1 MTLYKYPKTPK
12 NLLKSEELLTQKQLI
27 GRINKHTAFTHRLV
41 DILSRQID
49 QMDNKY
55 RKDKENG
62 KQSTL

>member
-1 MTLYKYPKTPK
+1 MTSNKHQKAPK

-27 GRINKHTAFTHRLV
+27 GRINKHTAFTYRLV

-55 RKDKENG
+55 REDKENG
-62 KQSTL
+62 R

>member
-1 MTLYKYPKTPK
+1 MTYKQKPKAPK

-27 GRINKHTAFTHRLV
+27 GRINKHTAFTYRLV
-41 DILSRQID
+41 DLLARQID

-62 KQSTL
+62 SSL